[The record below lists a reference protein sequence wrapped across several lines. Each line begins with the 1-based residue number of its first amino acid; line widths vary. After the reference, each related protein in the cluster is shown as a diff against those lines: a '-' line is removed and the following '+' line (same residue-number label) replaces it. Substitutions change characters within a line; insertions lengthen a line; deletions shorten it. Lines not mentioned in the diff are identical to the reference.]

1 MPGRY
6 PLAERL
12 SPTNASGGVRCA
24 HCGNAIAVS
33 RWDRLNGFLVE
44 CPECHGFYGRRWN
57 IRGLALASF
66 LLNALSFFFTMRPGK
81 AIAAIAAWVLTFW
94 LMLTPSSDLRARCR
108 LVHLDGAAAL

>member
-1 MPGRY
+1 
-6 PLAERL
+6 
-12 SPTNASGGVRCA
+12 VRCA